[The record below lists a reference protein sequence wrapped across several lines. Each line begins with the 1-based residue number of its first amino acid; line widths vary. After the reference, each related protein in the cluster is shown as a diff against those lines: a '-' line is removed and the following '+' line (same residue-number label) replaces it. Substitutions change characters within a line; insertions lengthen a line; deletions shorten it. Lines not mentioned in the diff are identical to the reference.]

1 MAEWKNAIIT
11 NKGTALLSK
20 LISGDVLSIV
30 RAVSGSGYVDP
41 ATLCI
46 QTDVANQK
54 QELTFATQS
63 YPEEGKCA
71 LPVKLTNSGVKE
83 EYTAKQIGV
92 YAFDPDEGEI
102 LFLISQAEKAEEGK
116 GTDVPAESDIPGFSA
131 SWEFFIQYGQA
142 DGVEVTVDPSNTVNH
157 AEAEAIV
164 DTHDKS
170 QNPHEGVLAKVSDLS
185 NHTSAQN
192 NPHNVTAAQLG
203 LDKVSNTPD
212 SEKYV
217 KYASTAGT
225 ADKVKYSIIVRFNGG
240 RTEGTNMWTFDG
252 STSRSVNITAD
263 KIGAAEKDHSHTAAD
278 VGAVPTT
285 GGTMTGDLTFD
296 GGNIILKKGVNWF
309 DKDDELPAPGIP
321 GRLLFKVVD

>member
-41 ATLCI
+41 DTLAS
-46 QTDVANQK
+46 QTGVTDEK
-54 QELTFATQS
+54 QELVFAAQS

-83 EYTAKQIGV
+83 EYTANQIGV

-102 LFLISQAEKAEEGK
+102 LFLISQAEEGK

-170 QNPHEGVLAKVSDLS
+170 QNPHEGVLAKVSDLA

-240 RTEGTNMWTFDG
+240 RTEGTDMWTFDG

-263 KIGAAEKDHSHTAAD
+263 KIGAAEKDHSHTATD

-296 GGNIILKKGVNWF
+296 GGDIILKEGVNYF
-309 DKDDELPAPGIP
+309 LPGQDLPAPGKK
-321 GRLLFKVVD
+321 GRLLFKVVG